1 MRLPAQRRFDKE
13 KLDVRDLNREAAIWN
28 LFSSTECFEG
38 AARECDATMEW
49 FGTLAISR
57 HVANFGR
64 NTQIYDAFKTLASD
78 FRRGAEFAR
87 LGDFESIWE
96 TARCVR
102 GDIRG
107 MMEQP
112 LHSWMTEAEY
122 NEFSNVRVSRLS
134 SYATVINDA
143 LANAMSGADSF
154 FDLDPDMAERRN
166 DDDGYPGDEIV
177 GVYNRSFTWYNE
189 PLFAKLP
196 DPLPEYVIDRSIT
209 CRTGEE
215 VPWTGVWYPATGLEH
230 HSLTFAIK
238 GLRMQ
243 PVYRFIK
250 TAEERGPYIGG
261 GRYFTPETLAVATE
275 WHPVILS
282 SNLAENDE
290 DLRAKA
296 GEPCPKAGIWQPLD
310 VDALPRPYRAGE
322 PMAKLGSAY
331 GLTVWRWLAD
341 R

>member
-1 MRLPAQRRFDKE
+1 
-13 KLDVRDLNREAAIWN
+13 
-28 LFSSTECFEG
+28 
-38 AARECDATMEW
+38 MEW

-64 NTQIYDAFKTLASD
+64 NNQIFDAFKSLASD
-78 FRRGAEFAR
+78 FRRGAELAR
-87 LGDFESIWE
+87 HGDYRPIWH
-96 TARCVR
+96 TACCVR
-102 GDIRG
+102 GDVRG

-112 LHSWMTEAEY
+112 LHSWMTKAEY
-122 NEFSNVRVSRLS
+122 NEFNNVRVSRLLR
-134 SYATVINDA
+134 YARVIDRA
-143 LANAMSGADSF
+143 LTNAIVGADSF
-154 FDLDPDMAERRN
+154 FDQDPESAERRN
-166 DDDGYPGDEIV
+166 DDDAFPGLEIV
-177 GVYNRSFTWYNE
+177 EKYMASFDWFNE
-189 PLFAKLP
+189 PLFARLP

-275 WHPVILS
+275 WHPVIL
-282 SNLAENDE
+282 AGPQAADDK
-290 DLRAKA
+290 DLSTKA
-296 GEPCPKAGIWQPLD
+296 GEPCPRAGIWQPLD
-310 VDALPRPYRAGE
+310 VDALPRTYRAGE
-322 PMAKLGSAY
+322 PMANLGSAY
-331 GLTVWRWLAD
+331 GLTVWRWVAE